1 MLLQCPQVA
10 LSSTDLV
17 LESPLGMS
25 PTKFLGRQDCSMTV
39 DRRAWSQVIA
49 SAVGPRLVSLP
60 QGAQTGVSLV
70 GYLRTAI
77 VLGLGGVGAKS

>member
-1 MLLQCPQVA
+1 MGLR
-10 LSSTDLV
+10 SRNLV

-25 PTKFLGRQDCSMTV
+25 PTKSLGRQCCSMTV
-39 DRRAWSQVIA
+39 DGRAWSQVIG
-49 SAVGPRLVSLP
+49 SAVRPRLVSLP

-70 GYLRTAI
+70 GCLRTAI